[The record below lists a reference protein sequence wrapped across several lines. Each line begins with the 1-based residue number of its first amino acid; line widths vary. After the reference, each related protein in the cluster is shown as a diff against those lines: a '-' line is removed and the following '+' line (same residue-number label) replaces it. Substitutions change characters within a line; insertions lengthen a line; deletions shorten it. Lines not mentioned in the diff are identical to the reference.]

1 MPSLESLD
9 AAMLSA
15 DRSIIALPHLGGG
28 QIAATGRQLFRQ
40 AGTDAAVYQLR
51 QAGGHVLALRVPY
64 TDTLNPTVADA
75 WHRIGSDPSLAALR
89 HGKAA
94 ILVPS
99 TRFIPDALTVPG
111 PDSRLKRYPL
121 MAMDWVMAPTL
132 LTTVIRAA
140 AANDGA
146 YIGELAAAWATTVE
160 RLLSASFAH
169 GDLTG
174 DNILVRPGI
183 ALTLIDYDTAD
194 WPGHMARP
202 LSRAASAY
210 THPRANASVGARAR
224 DPFTSLLIY
233 TSLRVLAEHP
243 QLRASH
249 GDDGTRPNGA
259 LLFSPTDLLNPTAS
273 ELIGQVR
280 RITRDSATLTALN
293 LLIESC
299 AAAPEAVP
307 TLPELLRPRAGV
319 STGERPAT
327 ARPALPAR
335 PAAATPP
342 SMPGAS
348 TTTERPR
355 TSNSWAGVAAPH
367 PTSPAAPTRGAGSRP
382 APPVRERPAV
392 PHLPID
398 GPLTAPPDSSSRDL
412 APTSTRSSAPATASR
427 APASVRPGAPDRA
440 RTAPS
445 QDLVRSADREQL
457 KRLIERGDAAA
468 ILAHW
473 REHRLAD
480 DDTAVAQFGDRV
492 RTLER
497 GAAIGEAQRAAQ
509 NNDTVQFLRLWHRHD
524 LASFP
529 PAKRLQPIAEVARRR
544 AEAAD
549 RVRSAIATRDVG
561 TVARYWPSLKGD
573 SLVGDLSIPAANA
586 LQVHFGDQI
595 GSALAHGDDD
605 ALIEAVETGEKQGVI
620 VPLQTRRAVRAAQT
634 RATTRSILDEAIRAH
649 DQEALADLL
658 ISGRLAEIGDLP
670 PEINRRAL
678 QALAWP
684 LLMAAIDAD
693 RDDAILGAYDAALFD
708 VQGSATD
715 ILSTRERA
723 RVNLATRRLAWLADV
738 RGALRERDT
747 RALGRAFADVPDG
760 AMTRLSAVERRRIER
775 LASREE
781 AASTLA
787 AAIGSGD
794 DVAIVSALTQVAS
807 IGGSLPNELDWAAV
821 RGVVDRITLAEA
833 IREAMAQDPPDAAR
847 LARLLPVARAAAEAE
862 PDRTDI
868 DFAELEREVLR
879 AAHMNRMRTAIVGDD
894 DDEIATAATPD
905 LFGAIDRLPTEQK
918 ERVERALAIRARSTG
933 NAPKDRFIPTI
944 YGSETSSSK

>member
-1 MPSLESLD
+1 MPTLESLD
-9 AAMLSA
+9 AAMLA
-15 DRSIIALPHLGGG
+15 PDRWVIALPRLGGG
-28 QIAATGRQLFRQ
+28 QIAATGRQLFRL

-51 QAGGHVLALRVPY
+51 QANGRALALRVPY
-64 TDTLNPTVADA
+64 TDTLNPTIADA
-75 WHRIGSDPSLAALR
+75 WRRIGTDPALAPLR
-89 HGKAA
+89 DGKAA
-94 ILVPS
+94 VLVPDAQLV
-99 TRFIPDALTVPG
+99 PDALTVPG

-121 MAMDWVMAPTL
+121 MAMSWVMAPTL

-140 AANDGA
+140 AASDGA
-146 YIGELAAAWATTVE
+146 YIGQLATAWASTAD
-160 RLLSASFAH
+160 RLHGASFAH

-183 ALTLIDYDTAD
+183 GLTLVDYDTAE
-194 WPGHMARP
+194 WPGHVAGP
-202 LSRAASAY
+202 LTRAASAY
-210 THPRANASVGARAR
+210 AHPRANAGVGARFR
-224 DPFTSLLIY
+224 DPFAALLIY

-243 QLRASH
+243 ELRANH
-249 GDDGTRPNGA
+249 GDDSTKPNGA
-259 LLFSPTDLLNPTAS
+259 LLFSSWDLQNPGSS

-280 RITRDSATLTALN
+280 KLTRDPATLSALAR
-293 LLIESC
+293 LTETC
-299 AAAPEAVP
+299 GAAPEDVP
-307 TLPELLRPRAGV
+307 ALGEILRPR
-319 STGERPAT
+319 TGTATTRPAT
-327 ARPALPAR
+327 ARPTPPAR
-335 PAAATPP
+335 PELPPAETTPP
-342 SMPGAS
+342 DKRGAS
-348 TTTERPR
+348 
-355 TSNSWAGVAAPH
+355 SWAGVVRTVPSSASGTTA
-367 PTSPAAPTRGAGSRP
+367 RP
-382 APPVRERPAV
+382 APP
-392 PHLPID
+392 
-398 GPLTAPPDSSSRDL
+398 SRDRSTDPRATVATPSQAEPTTARQSPTL
-412 APTSTRSSAPATASR
+412 AGPPAPSASERVTQAPAAQMPT
-427 APASVRPGAPDRA
+427 RP

-445 QDLVRSADREQL
+445 QELVRSADREQL
-457 KRLIERGDAAA
+457 KRLIQRGDTDA
-468 ILAHW
+468 ILTHW

-480 DDTAVAQFGDRV
+480 DETAVKLFGDQIRN
-492 RTLER
+492 LER
-497 GAAIGEAQRAAQ
+497 EAAIGEAQRAAQ
-509 NNDTVQFLRLWHRHD
+509 NNDTVQFLRLWHRQD

-529 PAKRLQPIAEVARRR
+529 PARRLQPIAEVARRR
-544 AEAAD
+544 SEAAD

-573 SLVGDLSIPAANA
+573 SLVGDLGIPAADA

-595 GSALAHGDDD
+595 GSALAHGDDE
-605 ALIEAVETGEKQGVI
+605 ALIEAVRIGEGQGVI

-634 RATTRSILDEAIRAH
+634 RTTTRTQLDDAIRQH

-658 ISGRLAEIGDLP
+658 ISGRLAEIGDIP

-684 LLMAAIDAD
+684 HLMAAIDAD

-708 VQGSATD
+708 VRGSGTD

-738 RGALRERDT
+738 RGALRDRDT

-760 AMTRLSAVERRRIER
+760 ALTRLSAVERRRIER

-794 DVAIVSALTQVAS
+794 DVAIVSALTKVAS
-807 IGGSLPNELDWAAV
+807 IGGSLPDELDWAAV
-821 RGVVDRITLAEA
+821 RGVVDRVTLAEA

-847 LARLLPVARAAAEAE
+847 LARLLPVARAASEAE

-879 AAHMNRMRTAIVGDD
+879 AAHMNRMRTAIVTDD
-894 DDEIATAATPD
+894 DDVIATAATPD
-905 LFGAIDRLPTEQK
+905 PFGAIDRLPAEQK
-918 ERVERALAIRARSTG
+918 DRVERALAIRARSTG

-944 YGSETSSSK
+944 YGSETASTK

>member
-1 MPSLESLD
+1 MPTLESLD
-9 AAMLSA
+9 AAMLA
-15 DRSIIALPHLGGG
+15 PDRWVIALPRLGGG
-28 QIAATGRQLFRQ
+28 QIAATGRQLFRL

-51 QAGGHVLALRVPY
+51 QANGRALALRVPY
-64 TDTLNPTVADA
+64 TDTLNPTIADA
-75 WHRIGSDPSLAALR
+75 WRRIGTDPALAPLR
-89 HGKAA
+89 DGKSA
-94 ILVPS
+94 ILVGD
-99 TRFIPDALTVPG
+99 TQLVPDALIVPG

-121 MAMDWVMAPTL
+121 MAMSWVMAPTL

-140 AANDGA
+140 AASDGA
-146 YIGELAAAWATTVE
+146 YIGQLATAWAGTVD
-160 RLLSASFAH
+160 RLQTASFAH

-183 ALTLIDYDTAD
+183 DLALVDYDTAE
-194 WPGHMARP
+194 WPGHVAGP
-202 LSRAASAY
+202 LTRSPSAY

-224 DPFTSLLIY
+224 DPFAALLIY

-243 QLRASH
+243 ELRASH

-259 LLFSPTDLLNPTAS
+259 LLFSTWDLQNPGSS
-273 ELIGQVR
+273 ELMGQVR
-280 RITRDSATLTALN
+280 QLTRDPATLNALTR
-293 LLIESC
+293 LIETC
-299 AAAPEAVP
+299 ATTPEDIP
-307 TLPELLRPRAGV
+307 TLAEILRPR
-319 STGERPAT
+319 S
-327 ARPALPAR
+327 
-335 PAAATPP
+335 AAAT
-342 SMPGAS
+342 
-348 TTTERPR
+348 
-355 TSNSWAGVAAPH
+355 
-367 PTSPAAPTRGAGSRP
+367 SRP
-382 APPVRERPAV
+382 APTRPAPPARRELPQSESVSAPERGASSWSGTARTAPQAAPAPAPRPAPPSRERLADSRVTEATPSQAGPARARQS
-392 PHLPID
+392 PPQA
-398 GPLTAPPDSSSRDL
+398 GPP
-412 APTSTRSSAPATASR
+412 APAAGERATM
-427 APASVRPGAPDRA
+427 APAAQMPTRP

-445 QDLVRSADREQL
+445 QELVRSADREQL
-457 KRLIERGDAAA
+457 KRLIQRGETDA

-473 REHRLAD
+473 REHRLTD
-480 DDTAVAQFGDRV
+480 DETAVRLFGDQIRN
-492 RTLER
+492 LER
-497 GAAIGEAQRAAQ
+497 EAAIGDAQRAAQ
-509 NNDTVQFLRLWHRHD
+509 NNDTVQFLRLWHRHN

-544 AEAAD
+544 SEAAD

-573 SLVGDLSIPAANA
+573 SLVGDLGIPAADA

-605 ALIEAVETGEKQGVI
+605 ALIEAVRIGETQGVI
-620 VPLQTRRAVRAAQT
+620 VPLQTRRALRAAQT
-634 RATTRSILDEAIRAH
+634 RSTTRTQLDDAIRQH
-649 DQEALADLL
+649 DHEALADLL
-658 ISGRLAEIGDLP
+658 ISGRLAEIGDIA
-670 PEINRRAL
+670 PETNRRAL

-684 LLMAAIDAD
+684 HLMAAMDAD
-693 RDDAILGAYDAALFD
+693 RDDAILGAYDATLFD
-708 VQGSATD
+708 VRGSGSD

-723 RVNLATRRLAWLADV
+723 RVNLATRRLAWLTDV
-738 RGALRERDT
+738 RGALRDRDT

-760 AMTRLSAVERRRIER
+760 ALTRLSAVERRRIER

-807 IGGSLPNELDWAAV
+807 IGGSLPDELDWAAV
-821 RGVVDRITLAEA
+821 RGVVDRVTLAEA

-879 AAHMNRMRTAIVGDD
+879 AAHMNRMRTAIVTDD
-894 DDEIATAATPD
+894 DDVIATAATPD
-905 LFGAIDRLPTEQK
+905 PFGAIDRLPAEQK
-918 ERVERALAIRARSTG
+918 ERVERALAVRAKATG

-944 YGSETSSSK
+944 YGSGTANSK

>member
-1 MPSLESLD
+1 MPTLESLD
-9 AAMLSA
+9 AAMRSA
-15 DRSIIALPHLGGG
+15 DRSIIALPQIGGG
-28 QIAATGRQLFRQ
+28 QIATSGSQVFRQ
-40 AGTDAAVYQLR
+40 VGTDAAVYQLR
-51 QAGGHVLALRVPY
+51 QANGRVLALRLPY
-64 TDTLNPTVADA
+64 TDTLNPTIADA
-75 WHRIGSDPSLAALR
+75 WHRIGSDPALAPLR
-89 HGKAA
+89 DGKGAV
-94 ILVPS
+94 LVPDA
-99 TRFIPDALTVPG
+99 RFIPDALTVPG

-121 MAMDWVMAPTL
+121 MAMSWIMAPTL

-140 AANDGA
+140 AASDGA
-146 YIGELAAAWATTVE
+146 YIGQLATAWAATVE
-160 RLLSASFAH
+160 RLAAASFAH

-183 ALTLIDYDTAD
+183 DLALVDYDTAE
-194 WPGHMARP
+194 WPGHTARP
-202 LSRAASAY
+202 LTRVASAY

-224 DPFTSLLIY
+224 DPFAALLIY
-233 TSLRVLAEHP
+233 VSLRVLAERP
-243 QLRASH
+243 GLRTSH

-259 LLFSPTDLLNPTAS
+259 LIFSPTDLLNPGAS

-280 RITRDSATLTALN
+280 QITTDPATQAALS
-293 LLIESC
+293 LLIDACGAS
-299 AAAPEAVP
+299 PDAVP
-307 TLPELLRPRAGV
+307 SLTELLRPRRSA
-319 STGERPAT
+319 SQTQPPAT
-327 ARPALPAR
+327 ARPAPPAR
-335 PAAATPP
+335 PVAPAPAPEPVATPEP
-342 SMPGAS
+342 
-348 TTTERPR
+348 PR
-355 TSNSWAGVAAPH
+355 TGNSWAGVAAPQPPATTAAGP
-367 PTSPAAPTRGAGSRP
+367 PTTRPT
-382 APPVRERPAV
+382 PPVRERPAV

-398 GPLTAPPDSSSRDL
+398 PQPAAPRAGATSPVLPVAPPVRSA
-412 APTSTRSSAPATASR
+412 AP
-427 APASVRPGAPDRA
+427 PASPQRAASADRRPAPDRV

-445 QDLVRSADREQL
+445 QELVRSADREQL
-457 KRLIERGDAAA
+457 KRLVERGDTTA
-468 ILAHW
+468 ILDHW
-473 REHRLAD
+473 RDHRLAED
-480 DDTAVAQFGDRV
+480 ETAVAQYGDRI

-497 GAAIGEAQRAAQ
+497 EAAIGEAQRAAQ

-573 SLVGDLSIPAANA
+573 SLVGDLSIPAADA
-586 LQVHFGDQI
+586 LQVFFGDQI

-605 ALIEAVETGEKQGVI
+605 ALIEAVANGEQQGVI

-634 RATTRSILDEAIRAH
+634 RATTRTQLDDATRTH

-658 ISGRLAEIGDLP
+658 LSGRLAELGDIP
-670 PEINRRAL
+670 PEVNRRAL
-678 QALAWP
+678 RALAWP
-684 LLMAAIDAD
+684 HLMAAIDAD

-708 VQGSATD
+708 SRDGATD

-723 RVNLATRRLAWLADV
+723 RVNLATRRLAWLTDV

-760 AMTRLSAVERRRIER
+760 ALTRLSAVERRRIER

-781 AASTLA
+781 AASSLA

-807 IGGSLPNELDWAAV
+807 IGGSLPDELDWAAV

-879 AAHMNRMRTAIVGDD
+879 AAHMNRLRTAIVTDD

-905 LFGAIDRLPTEQK
+905 PFGAIDRLPAEQK
-918 ERVERALAIRARSTG
+918 ERVERALAARAKSTG

-944 YGSETSSSK
+944 YGSESTPSK